1 MISNSVG
8 WTDRERERPP
18 LSPPQ
23 PSSHCTAH
31 KSTVFCHQHSGR
43 AIGQKE
49 PTTHFLGSNSKGSLE
64 PSLARSLALS
74 GRKWPD
80 KKVSLALTHMA
91 ARPTAEFIQVLP
103 AFKSR
108 YERLLRTEVM
118 LIHCCCRPLGRRC
131 LSERLPES
139 PSQKSDGFGA
149 VAEMRRPAIIYPF

>member
-1 MISNSVG
+1 M
-8 WTDRERERPP
+8 DRASRP
-18 LSPPQ
+18 LSLLPQ

-91 ARPTAEFIQVLP
+91 ARPPSEFIQVLP

-118 LIHCCCRPLGRRC
+118 LIHCCYRRPLGRRSS
-131 LSERLPES
+131 SERQSES
-139 PSQKSDGFGA
+139 TSQKSAGFGA

>member
-1 MISNSVG
+1 MDG
-8 WTDRERERPP
+8 RTEREWP
-18 LSPPQ
+18 LSPP
-23 PSSHCTAH
+23 PLAVVALHISRPFSVTNIPGARLGR
-31 KSTVFCHQHSGR
+31 KSRRHIFWVP
-43 AIGQKE
+43 IQKD
-49 PTTHFLGSNSKGSLE
+49 LWSC
-64 PSLARSLALS
+64 RSLALG

-80 KKVSLALTHMA
+80 KKVSSALTHMA
-91 ARPTAEFIQVLP
+91 ARPSAEFIQVLP

-118 LIHCCCRPLGRRC
+118 LIHCSYRPLGRRC